1 MKLYQVEYMLAVC
14 NYGSISKAA
23 SELMVSRPAISR
35 ALRELETEFGL
46 VLFARTTGGVELTEI
61 GVLFYEKCRRIIEM
75 VGNLSAEMQQ
85 IKASLQSKRA
95 SLLRIGLSP
104 LACSDYFPDFF
115 VDFSESHPDILMETQ
130 EILGAQLAEQLN
142 NNELDV
148 GMILGVHPDY
158 DSIIEAPGF
167 IDLRT
172 YQLFFACSASHRLAG
187 RQFVE
192 EEDILAEQYV
202 DLDQAMLFWG
212 GEFGVPSLISFR
224 PNVKFRTRQLSMV
237 MRMVKTGHFCSLRF
251 HSAGGG
257 AFTEDNVVYIPFKN
271 PIFSPLRL
279 VWSNAIPHN
288 LAFHSLITYFN
299 SQHVV

>member
-14 NYGSISKAA
+14 KYGSISKAA
-23 SELMVSRPAISR
+23 AELMVSRQAVSR
-35 ALRELETEFGL
+35 ALRELEAEFGL
-46 VLFARTTGGVELTEI
+46 VMFARTTGGIELTEI
-61 GVLFYEKCRRIIEM
+61 GALFHEKCRQIIEM
-75 VGNLSAEMQQ
+75 VGNLSAEMQH
-85 IKASLQSKRA
+85 IKASLQSERA

-115 VDFSESHPDILMETQ
+115 VDFNDSHPDILMETK
-130 EILGAQLAEQLN
+130 EILGAQIAEQLN

-148 GMILGVHPDY
+148 GMILCLRADN
-158 DSIIEAPGF
+158 DLMIEDPGY

-187 RQFVE
+187 RQFIE

-202 DLDQAMLFWG
+202 DLDRSMLYWS
-212 GEFGVPSLISFR
+212 GEFGIPSLISFR
-224 PNVKFRTRQLSMV
+224 PNVKFQTRQLSMV

-251 HSAGGG
+251 RSADGG
-257 AFTEDNVVYIPFKN
+257 AFTEDGVVYIPFKN

-299 SQHVV
+299 SQHSG